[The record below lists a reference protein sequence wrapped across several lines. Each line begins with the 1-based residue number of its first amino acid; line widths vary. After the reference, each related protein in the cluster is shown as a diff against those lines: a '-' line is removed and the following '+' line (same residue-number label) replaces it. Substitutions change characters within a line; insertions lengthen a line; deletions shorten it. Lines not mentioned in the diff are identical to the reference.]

1 MEIPEPLYGMPMNSY
16 PGQIPPTPSLLGRS
30 MPLDTVK
37 PSELLPGQS
46 DPYLDRPAFPVEQF
60 GALSGPPRGAPMLQT
75 QLDSSDSHQT
85 V

>member
-1 MEIPEPLYGMPMNSY
+1 
-16 PGQIPPTPSLLGRS
+16 
-30 MPLDTVK
+30 
-37 PSELLPGQS
+37 
-46 DPYLDRPAFPVEQF
+46 LDRPAFPVEQF